1 MKKCGKRGSFHLKY
15 TTHSYFK
22 KTGVDRITMAK
33 RIIVKI
39 PDPILTKR
47 CREVESFDERL
58 WTLLDDM
65 KDTVK
70 AANGAGLAAPQ
81 VAVLKRVCVVDT
93 DDGYFELINP
103 VLKSQSGEQT
113 GLEGC
118 LSVPKKC
125 GTVKRP
131 MKVTVLAQDREGNQK
146 KYRVS
151 GFTARAFMHEMD
163 HLDGIMYT
171 TKAIDVSDEE

>member
-1 MKKCGKRGSFHLKY
+1 
-15 TTHSYFK
+15 
-22 KTGVDRITMAK
+22 MAK
-33 RIIVKI
+33 RIIVKV
-39 PDPILTKR
+39 PDPILSKK
-47 CREVESFDERL
+47 CREVDTFDERL

-70 AANGAGLAAPQ
+70 DANGAGLAGPQ

-103 VLKSQSGEQT
+103 VVKFKSGSQT

-118 LSVPKKC
+118 LSVPGKY
-125 GTVKRP
+125 GTVTRP
-131 MKVTVLAQDREGNQK
+131 MKISVVAQDRFGNGV

-151 GFTARAFMHEMD
+151 GFTARAFMHEID
-163 HLDGIMYT
+163 HLDGIVYT
-171 TKAIDVSDEE
+171 SKATDMRDGD